1 MKPVNPWLDPLQR
14 SYQSIKGKLIEKLT
28 ELKHPDGSGSPLITD
43 VSEGNILVLILS
55 LFSGIAEVI
64 HFYIDNMARETFLPT
79 ARRYSSLVKHG
90 ALVDY
95 HPKLA
100 SAAQCDITFVRDIT
114 SSQNPISIPAGLQVT
129 DAQGNNWVN
138 LTAVTMPKG
147 VSQVTA
153 TFIQHTQIDNLT
165 GTVSQ
170 DPETEE
176 LRVYLGNPASGYY
189 EQGSTNKI
197 EINGVAYSEVETLAY
212 SKPTDKHFILVS
224 DENNQAYLLFGDG
237 KFGQKPPVNGKLQ
250 GSIYVTRGDMGNIEP
265 NSISGTY
272 QGCSY
277 SNFQAGGGSNY
288 EDFNALKR
296 RIPLSV
302 KTLGVAVTKQDYVD
316 FALQIP
322 EVSQVALEYI
332 CGRKLNLY
340 IAAVGGGQ
348 PSGLATKVKNELAL
362 HSPLNTWLNV
372 QFAAQSKMVLNIDV
386 VGKPSYKADDIRN
399 SIISAMAGA
408 YPADGPIGG
417 KVRLSDIYALI
428 DNLAPVDYLHIL
440 QFYVMPWPK
449 AIFGNAQLRVTDLKI
464 NATRGKAKY
473 LVEFINATQYRI
485 LPYENIT
492 TFSSSN
498 QASYQSFEGTIG
510 QEVAVTYPEGFNFNI
525 KLDGVGFQEGYKY
538 EFTLG
543 DTNMDYDQPGYN
555 IPVFDAQNLTL
566 NITETT

>member
-1 MKPVNPWLDPLQR
+1 MNLSNPWLNPLQR
-14 SYQSIKGKLIEKLT
+14 SYQQIKGKLIEKLL
-28 ELKHPDGSGSPLITD
+28 ELKHPNGSPLITD

-79 ARRYSSLVKHG
+79 ARKYDSLVKHG

-95 HPKLA
+95 RPKLA
-100 SAAQCDITFVRDIT
+100 SASQCDIVFTRDIVD
-114 SSQNPISIPAGLQVT
+114 SQKPITIPAGIQVS
-129 DAQGNNWVN
+129 DSNGNPWIN
-138 LTAVTMPKG
+138 LTEVKMPVG

-153 TFIQHTQIDNLT
+153 HFIQHNLVRGAINSRVT
-165 GTVSQ
+165 KESNG
-170 DPETEE
+170 E
-176 LRVYLGNPASGYY
+176 LRAYLSNPSSGYY
-189 EQGSTNKI
+189 EQGSSNQVVVGTQ
-197 EINGVAYSEVETLAY
+197 VYSEVETFAY
-212 SKPTDKHFILVS
+212 SKSDSPHFIIVS
-224 DENNQAYLLFGDG
+224 AENGQTYLLFGDG
-237 KFGQKPPVNGKLQ
+237 KFGKKP
-250 GSIYVTRGDMGNIEP
+250 SIGAQVSGNMYVTRGTVGNIESA
-265 NSISGTY
+265 SITGTY
-272 QGCSY
+272 QGCNY
-277 SNFQAGGGSNY
+277 SNLAAGGGSNY
-288 EDFNALKR
+288 EDFDTLKR

-316 FALQIP
+316 LALQIA

-362 HSPLNTWLNV
+362 HAPMNTWLNV
-372 QFAAQSKMVLNIDV
+372 QFANQSKMVLKVDV

-449 AIFGNAQLRVTDLKI
+449 AIFGNAQLKVTDLKI
-464 NATRGKAKY
+464 NATRGNAKY
-473 LVEFINATQYRI
+473 LVEFINGTQFRI

-492 TFSSSN
+492 TFSSTN

-510 QEVAVTYPEGFNFNI
+510 QEVVVTYPEGFNFNI
-525 KLDGVGFQEGYKY
+525 KLEGVGFQEGYKY